1 MEQDKLTYDE
11 KKAAE
16 AAFQRRPFNPMW
28 SASARVVYDGIIRAM
43 VNREAFAA
51 DVEATQEAPSVTV
64 MTKW

>member
-1 MEQDKLTYDE
+1 MEPGQLTYDE

-28 SASARVVYDGIIRAM
+28 SASARLVYDGIIRAM
-43 VNREAFAA
+43 ESREAFAS
-51 DVEATQEAPSVTV
+51 DPDSTQEAPSVTV